1 MKDTDLKVLDGGKSL
16 NIRSSNRHFISA
28 YVTDTR
34 LMGVLAVYAHWH
46 LDNYPSDDTVWG
58 DLHQFFYID
67 CEEAGIETYHE
78 VRESDNKK
86 IEMIE
91 QMLIGGLGANKINLT
106 VEQLRYL
113 MCHWHRFNLAH
124 GLPLPE
130 KESHYDFV
138 FDAGTASDPE
148 DSSGR
153 GPIPTGRLMAL
164 ICPEIRTDLQLV
176 NFFLMRCFG
185 RDHEGAAYLAADSY
199 VVAID
204 TYDRYEKATFCRNAI
219 DLKAEHADGT
229 REYLCESIVEMG
241 GDYDRIVSQVTTK
254 DLLVTELICRSI
266 TPISQSEAALIMKK
280 SEFVTVY
287 EILLSE
293 EELENNIDEFTVS
306 FHTTMTEYE
315 NGRLFLSYRPNN
327 DHVNRRV
334 FQLNEDVRG
343 MLFLSECGQLIIAA
357 YNEGDVI
364 YLENM
369 IRNNVLAP
377 YLTMSGRYEFKTPVI
392 YEFMQSDFDTFD
404 SFLNALQGG
413 KGND

>member
-1 MKDTDLKVLDGGKSL
+1 MTEMTLRVLDGGQSL
-16 NIRSSNRHFISA
+16 DIRNSNRHFISA
-28 YVTDTR
+28 YATDTR

-46 LDNYPSDDTVWG
+46 LDNWPEDDKSKGNADGTAETSSDIVWG

-67 CEEAGIETYHE
+67 CEESGIETYHE
-78 VRESDNKK
+78 VRESDTKK
-86 IEMIE
+86 IDMIE
-91 QMLIGGLGANKINLT
+91 QMLIGGLGATKIDLT
-106 VEQLRYL
+106 EGELRQL
-113 MCHWHRFNLAH
+113 MCHWRRFNLAH

-130 KESHYDFV
+130 KESHYDFI
-138 FDAGTASDPE
+138 FEAD
-148 DSSGR
+148 R
-153 GPIPTGRLMAL
+153 GSELMEL

-176 NFFLMRCFG
+176 NYFLMRCFG
-185 RDHEGAAYLAADSY
+185 RDHEGAAYLTDDRSD
-199 VVAID
+199 VAID
-204 TYDRYEKATFCRNAI
+204 TYDRYEKATFCRNVI
-219 DLKAEHADGT
+219 DEKAQLPDGG
-229 REYLCESIVEMG
+229 REYLCESIVEMD
-241 GDYDRIVSQVTTK
+241 GDYDRIVSRITTR
-254 DLLVTELICRSI
+254 DLKVTELICRSI

-343 MLFLSECGQLIIAA
+343 MLFLTECGQLIIAA
-357 YNEGDVI
+357 YNEGDVLS
-364 YLENM
+364 LENM
-369 IRNNVLAP
+369 LKNNVLAP
-377 YLTMSGRYEFKTPVI
+377 YLIMSGRYEFKTPVI

-404 SFLNALQGG
+404 SFLRALRGE
-413 KGND
+413 